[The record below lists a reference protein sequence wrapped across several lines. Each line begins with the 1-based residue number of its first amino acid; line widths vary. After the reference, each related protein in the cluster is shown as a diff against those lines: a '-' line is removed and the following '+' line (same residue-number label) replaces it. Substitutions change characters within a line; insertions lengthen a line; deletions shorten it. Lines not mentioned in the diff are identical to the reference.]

1 MKNQNYLITA
11 LKILG
16 IFFLLPIV
24 ISCGWIIG
32 AIWLVFFRK
41 KLNYNPE
48 KQKNTTFIVSI
59 LSALS
64 LMVMLFLP
72 TTHTSLETIE
82 ISSNVSGQELETNQD
97 YIIDVTYKPED
108 TSNPNFTYNIDN
120 SCATFKESDDDH
132 EKAIL
137 HTKSEGTVT
146 ISVSSS
152 TINSNSLAF
161 TIVDNTKDTVEI
173 DKENINDEKTR
184 NDETEESQ
192 EAAEKPAE
200 SSTENDESEKP
211 QEPEESSEEKYPE
224 VINDDIN
231 ITFSESV
238 QNDTTSNYRLAR
250 VTTTKKIQEY
260 ALEYHNSYFQSDHE
274 IHTIVNSTRNTTN
287 KLTKITPGTLDV
299 FVYDYVD
306 NEELDA
312 NTLFTGTPIA
322 HYEINISSADIT
334 EIPLETDAAQTDTAA
349 EPASD
354 NVDTAAEPENETE
367 AEPEA
372 PPETTEM
379 VWLSATGEKYHSIPN
394 CGRMNPNNAR
404 QVTKDQAVSQGFGPC
419 SKCH

>member
-1 MKNQNYLITA
+1 M
-11 LKILG
+11 
-16 IFFLLPIV
+16 
-24 ISCGWIIG
+24 
-32 AIWLVFFRK
+32 
-41 KLNYNPE
+41 
-48 KQKNTTFIVSI
+48 
-59 LSALS
+59 
-64 LMVMLFLP
+64 
-72 TTHTSLETIE
+72 
-82 ISSNVSGQELETNQD
+82 SGQELETNQN
-97 YIIDVTYKPED
+97 YIIEVTYKPED
-108 TSNPNFTYNIDN
+108 ASSPNFTYNIDS

-173 DKENINDEKTR
+173 DKDNINDAKTR
-184 NDETEESQ
+184 KDETEESQ

-211 QEPEESSEEKYPE
+211 QEPEESSEEIYPE

-250 VTTTKKIQEY
+250 VATTKKIQEY

-334 EIPLETDAAQTDTAA
+334 EIPLETDAAQTDTSAEPASDNVDTAA